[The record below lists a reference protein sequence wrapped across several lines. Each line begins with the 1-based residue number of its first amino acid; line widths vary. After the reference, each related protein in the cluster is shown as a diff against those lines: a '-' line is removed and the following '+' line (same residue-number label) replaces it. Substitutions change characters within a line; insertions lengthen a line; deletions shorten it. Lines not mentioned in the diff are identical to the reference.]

1 MFPFHDRDTAPLL
14 LQNQIQQHPHLLLLR
29 ISQSGSSPR
38 LALTYS
44 KDEPTKKKV
53 DCNKQTIIKFKSP
66 KFSVPMS
73 DGNPKRDTDF
83 GELLRAAGFGEYHIC
98 MLGGGEDKDN
108 NNNGTAKEVFV
119 PLSQVFPQSTTMNNS
134 SMDGRR
140 DNYWEVS
147 LPKIVRPILPNTFST
162 SSFVQPF
169 KAIRFIYLL
178 P

>member
-1 MFPFHDRDTAPLL
+1 MFPFHDRETAPII
-14 LQNQIQQHPHLLLLR
+14 LQNQIKQYPQHLLLLLLR

-44 KDEPTKKKV
+44 TKKTV
-53 DCNKQTIIKFKSP
+53 ECNKQSIIKFKSP
-66 KFSVPMS
+66 KFSLPIPEGKTLS
-73 DGNPKRDTDF
+73 DTDL
-83 GELLRAAGFGEYHIC
+83 GELLRSAGFGEYHIC
-98 MLGGGEDKDN
+98 MLRDGEDNNN

-119 PLSQVFPQSTTMNNS
+119 PFSQVFPQSTTMNNS

-140 DNYWEVS
+140 DNYFPVS
-147 LPKIVRPILPNTFST
+147 GLNMVRPILPNTFSI

-169 KAIRFIYLL
+169 KAMRVIYLL